1 MGTTTFRVVRGRM
14 VHTSARRIQVCGYR
28 IFERTYQTFA
38 NTPVLRCSM
47 QSFPLNA
54 VPAHEAL
61 SYRWGFGSDGSK
73 LQYRTILVDGKTLR
87 VPKSAWELLHAR
99 SSMSNDR
106 LVWTVAI
113 CINQKNQVEKTGQIP
128 LMDQI
133 YTKAHQT
140 IVWPGD
146 RFDSGMASRMLLRLY
161 VTNYVFQ
168 AKDEEF
174 LLFFE
179 YEIVRRGW
187 RAMIGLFE
195 NAYFTRMW

>member
-1 MGTTTFRVVRGRM
+1 
-14 VHTSARRIQVCGYR
+14 
-28 IFERTYQTFA
+28 
-38 NTPVLRCSM
+38 
-47 QSFPLNA
+47 
-54 VPAHEAL
+54 
-61 SYRWGFGSDGSK
+61 
-73 LQYRTILVDGKTLR
+73 
-87 VPKSAWELLHAR
+87 
-99 SSMSNDR
+99 MSNDR